1 LIRRLEGAVALRL
14 TFAVETTL
22 SSRNYVPRLREWSAA
37 GYITTLHFIELP
49 SADYAVSRVARRVAA
64 GGHAVAEV
72 DVRRRFERG
81 LQLFSSTY
89 KPLVDRWY
97 HWRSDDRGLRLDD
110 HSRKHPAR
118 P

>member
-1 LIRRLEGAVALRL
+1 VDRRK

-22 SSRNYVPRLREWSAA
+22 SSRNYVSRLQVWSAA
-37 GYITTLHFIELP
+37 GYSTILHFLELP
-49 SADYAVSRVARRVAA
+49 SADYAVGRVARRVAA
-64 GGHAVAEV
+64 GGHAVPEV
-72 DVRRRFERG
+72 DIRRRFERG
-81 LQLFSSTY
+81 LEMFAMAY

-110 HSRKHPAR
+110 YSIKDPTR